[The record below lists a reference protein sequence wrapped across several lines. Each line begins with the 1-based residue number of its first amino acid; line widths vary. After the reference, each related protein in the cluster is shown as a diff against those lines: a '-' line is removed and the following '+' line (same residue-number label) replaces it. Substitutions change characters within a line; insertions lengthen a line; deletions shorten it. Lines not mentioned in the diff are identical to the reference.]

1 MSEQDRKLWPFGP
14 RTSIFS
20 AIAILI
26 GLVLIFVAL
35 RVTLKLPSQENER
48 MILIGMFLF
57 SLLPIALAI
66 VDVFIERGGVF
77 EYRGIKID
85 FSKIQKWG
93 GSEITVSDNIGLPNQ
108 PLNSSS
114 MPDIL
119 DALEKSMTCDV
130 VIIDLKDGQ
139 AWWETRLLVLLAG
152 AVRLKKPEKMV
163 FVGKDSGID
172 KCFQGWS
179 HPHELLPYLLKAHP
193 QYLRSYHAAQAAARK
208 RELVEPVNP
217 VNPTNPGSTPPIPD
231 WMNTGL
237 VVVHNVNSF
246 DKDGLPKEMLAERLL
261 AYDLGSNVESKE
273 GSKRVSLV
281 RLEELFR
288 QVLYNESIDE
298 SWKPGLQMEKYFE
311 IKSDYFAVTQ
321 DRRYSKLVSRL
332 TVLNTITQTLVEK
345 KQA

>member
-1 MSEQDRKLWPFGP
+1 MSEHDRRFWPFKP
-14 RTSIFS
+14 YTSI
-20 AIAILI
+20 IATIALLI
-26 GLVLIFVAL
+26 GLVIIFVVL
-35 RVTLKLPSQENER
+35 RITIKWPSQEHETKV
-48 MILIGMFLF
+48 LIGMLLF
-57 SLLPIALAI
+57 SLLPIVLAL

-130 VIIDLKDGQ
+130 LIIDLKEGQ

-152 AVRLKKPEKMV
+152 AVRLKKPEKVV
-163 FVGKDSGID
+163 FVGKDGGID

-179 HPHELLPYLLKAHP
+179 HPHELLPFILKAHP
-193 QYLRSYHAAQAAARK
+193 QYLRSFHAAQAAARK

-217 VNPTNPGSTPPIPD
+217 INPTNPWSAPIIPD

-261 AYDLGSNVESKE
+261 AYDLGAEVENKE
-273 GSKRVSLV
+273 GSKRINLV

-288 QVLYNESIDE
+288 PVLFKERIDE
-298 SWKPGLQMEKYFE
+298 SWKPERQIEKFFE
-311 IKSDYFAVTQ
+311 SKFDYLAVTQ
-321 DRRYSKLVSRL
+321 DRRYLKLVSRL
-332 TVLNTITQTLVEK
+332 TVLNAVVRTLVEK
-345 KQA
+345 K